1 MHNVLTKFFIT
12 TEVLATSVVMLG
24 IKADDII
31 MAGVQG
37 KSIPIIREISDITSP
52 VKYEKKSESEGVAFK
67 QSKMVQ
73 MKLQKTDAVMDTAVQ
88 SQKDI
93 QTVTVAERIPL
104 SQEAAPQ
111 EAESQV
117 TASSYTYSELSEQ
130 KYVST
135 SLNVR
140 ELPSTDGAVVGVL
153 NTNDKIAITGKCNE
167 TGWYRI
173 NYNNT
178 SGYISEKY
186 VTDAPVVI
194 EPKKDKHEISARTS
208 ENRKASAQSDGGTIS
223 NANYSDV
230 IYADGTISVDLC
242 AKAQGQLN
250 YIPANLMAEFKSEGW
265 KLKLTDQNIGSL
277 MFGGASNIIGATSEP
292 MGAIYVADTKHAVSC
307 AVVHEFGH
315 YLDHLTY
322 TSFDS
327 SEFSNIYA
335 AEASSLKSSFG
346 LSSSDTCNVHEYY
359 ASCFYSYIMNPG
371 MMQSVAPQSYQ
382 FIQNDLGRI

>member
-1 MHNVLTKFFIT
+1 MHNVLTKIFIT

-24 IKADDII
+24 AKADDII
-31 MAGVQG
+31 MAGIQG

-73 MKLQKTDAVMDTAVQ
+73 MKQQTRDAMMDRAVQ
-88 SQKDI
+88 SSKDI
-93 QTVTVAERIPL
+93 QTVTVAESIPL

-111 EAESQV
+111 V
-117 TASSYTYSELSEQ
+117 TAPSYTYSELSEQ

-153 NTNDKIAITGKCNE
+153 NTNDKIIITGKCNE

-186 VTDAPVVI
+186 VSDAPVAI
-194 EPKKDKHEISARTS
+194 EPKKDKQGTAARVA
-208 ENRKASAQSDGGTIS
+208 EAREVAAQSAGSTIS

-230 IYADGTISVDLC
+230 IYADGMISVDLC

-250 YIPANLMAEFKSEGW
+250 YIPSNLMAEFKSEGW

-277 MFGGASNIIGATSEP
+277 MFGGDSNIIGATSEP
-292 MGAIYVADTKHAVSC
+292 MEAIYVADTKHAVSC

-335 AEASSLKSSFG
+335 AEASSLKGSFG
-346 LSSSDTCNVHEYY
+346 LSNSDTCNVHEYY

>member
-1 MHNVLTKFFIT
+1 MHNVLTKIFIT

-24 IKADDII
+24 TKADNII
-31 MAGVQG
+31 MAGIQG
-37 KSIPIIREISDITSP
+37 KSIPVIREISDITCP

-73 MKLQKTDAVMDTAVQ
+73 MKQQTRDAMMDRAVQ
-88 SQKDI
+88 SSKDI
-93 QTVTVAERIPL
+93 QTVTVAESIPL

-111 EAESQV
+111 V
-117 TASSYTYSELSEQ
+117 TAPSYTYSELSEQ

-153 NTNDKIAITGKCNE
+153 NTNDKIIITGKCNE

-186 VTDAPVVI
+186 VSDAPVAI
-194 EPKKDKHEISARTS
+194 EPKKDKQGTAARVA
-208 ENRKASAQSDGGTIS
+208 EAREVAAQSAGSTIS

-230 IYADGTISVDLC
+230 IYADGMISVDLC

-250 YIPANLMAEFKSEGW
+250 YIPSNLMAEFKSEGW

-277 MFGGASNIIGATSEP
+277 MFGGDSNIIGATSEP
-292 MGAIYVADTKHAVSC
+292 MEAIYVADTKHAVSC

-335 AEASSLKSSFG
+335 AEASSLKGSFG
-346 LSSSDTCNVHEYY
+346 LSNSDTCNVHEYY

>member
-24 IKADDII
+24 TKADDII

-37 KSIPIIREISDITSP
+37 RSIPIIREISDITSP

-93 QTVTVAERIPL
+93 QTVTVAESIPVL
-104 SQEAAPQ
+104 QEAAPQ
-111 EAESQV
+111 V
-117 TASSYTYSELSEQ
+117 TAPSYTYSELSEQ

-140 ELPSTDGAVVGVL
+140 ELPSTDGAVIGVL
-153 NTNDKIAITGKCNE
+153 NANDKITITGKCNE

-194 EPKKDKHEISARTS
+194 EPKKDKQGTAARAVEAREVAVQSAGS
-208 ENRKASAQSDGGTIS
+208 TIS

-265 KLKLTDQNIGSL
+265 KLMLTDQNIGSL

-292 MGAIYVADTKHAVSC
+292 MEAIYVADTKHAVSC

-335 AEASSLKSSFG
+335 AEASSLKGSFG

>member
-24 IKADDII
+24 TKADDII

-37 KSIPIIREISDITSP
+37 RSIPIIREISDITSP

-93 QTVTVAERIPL
+93 QTVTVAESIPV

-111 EAESQV
+111 V
-117 TASSYTYSELSEQ
+117 TAPSYTYSELSEQ

-153 NTNDKIAITGKCNE
+153 NANDKITITGKCNE

-194 EPKKDKHEISARTS
+194 EPKKDKQGTAARAV
-208 ENRKASAQSDGGTIS
+208 EAREVAAQSAGSTIS

-292 MGAIYVADTKHAVSC
+292 MEAIYVADTKHAVGC

-315 YLDHLTY
+315 YMDHLTY

-335 AEASSLKSSFG
+335 AEASGLKSSFG

>member
-73 MKLQKTDAVMDTAVQ
+73 MKLQTGDAMMDRAVQ
-88 SQKDI
+88 SSKDI

-111 EAESQV
+111 V
-117 TASSYTYSELSEQ
+117 TAPSYTYSELSEQ

-194 EPKKDKHEISARTS
+194 EPKKDKQGTAARAVEAREVAVQSAGS
-208 ENRKASAQSDGGTIS
+208 TIS

-265 KLKLTDQNIGSL
+265 KLMLTDQNIGSL

-292 MGAIYVADTKHAVSC
+292 MEAIYVADTKHAVSC

-335 AEASSLKSSFG
+335 AEASGLKSSFG

>member
-24 IKADDII
+24 TKADDII

-37 KSIPIIREISDITSP
+37 RSIPIIREISDITSP

-93 QTVTVAERIPL
+93 QTVTVAESIPL

-111 EAESQV
+111 V
-117 TASSYTYSELSEQ
+117 TAPSYTYSELSEQ

-153 NTNDKIAITGKCNE
+153 NTNDKITITGKCNE

-194 EPKKDKHEISARTS
+194 EPKKDKQGTAARAV
-208 ENRKASAQSDGGTIS
+208 EAREVAAQSAGSTIS

-265 KLKLTDQNIGSL
+265 KLMLTDQNIGSL

-292 MGAIYVADTKHAVSC
+292 MEAIYVADTKHAVSC

-346 LSSSDTCNVHEYY
+346 LSNSDTCNVHEYY

>member
-31 MAGVQG
+31 MAGIQG
-37 KSIPIIREISDITSP
+37 RSIPIIREISDITSP

-73 MKLQKTDAVMDTAVQ
+73 MKLQTGDAMMDRAVQ
-88 SQKDI
+88 SSKDI
-93 QTVTVAERIPL
+93 QTVTAAERIPL

-111 EAESQV
+111 EAAPQEAESQV
-117 TASSYTYSELSEQ
+117 TAPSYTYSELSEQ
-130 KYVST
+130 K
-135 SLNVR
+135 
-140 ELPSTDGAVVGVL
+140 E
-153 NTNDKIAITGKCNE
+153 
-167 TGWYRI
+167 
-173 NYNNT
+173 
-178 SGYISEKY
+178 

-208 ENRKASAQSDGGTIS
+208 ENREASAQSDGGTIS

-265 KLKLTDQNIGSL
+265 KLMLTDQNIGSL

-292 MGAIYVADTKHAVSC
+292 MEAIYVADTKHAVSC

-327 SEFSNIYA
+327 SEFSNIYE
-335 AEASSLKSSFG
+335 AEAAGLKSSFG
-346 LSSSDTCNVHEYY
+346 LSNSDTCNVHEYY

>member
-24 IKADDII
+24 TKADDII

-37 KSIPIIREISDITSP
+37 RSIPIIREISDITSP
-52 VKYEKKSESEGVAFK
+52 VKYEKKSESEVVAFK

-93 QTVTVAERIPL
+93 QTVTVAESIPV

-111 EAESQV
+111 V
-117 TASSYTYSELSEQ
+117 TAPSYTYSELSVQ

-153 NTNDKIAITGKCNE
+153 NANDKITITGKCNE

-194 EPKKDKHEISARTS
+194 EPKKDKQGTAARAV
-208 ENRKASAQSDGGTIS
+208 EAREVAAQSAGSTIS
-223 NANYSDV
+223 NVNYSDV

-292 MGAIYVADTKHAVSC
+292 MEAIYVADTKHAVSC
-307 AVVHEFGH
+307 AVLHEFGH

-335 AEASSLKSSFG
+335 AEASSLKGSFG

>member
-1 MHNVLTKFFIT
+1 
-12 TEVLATSVVMLG
+12 
-24 IKADDII
+24 
-31 MAGVQG
+31 
-37 KSIPIIREISDITSP
+37 
-52 VKYEKKSESEGVAFK
+52 
-67 QSKMVQ
+67 

-93 QTVTVAERIPL
+93 QTVTVAESIPV

-111 EAESQV
+111 V
-117 TASSYTYSELSEQ
+117 TAPSYTYSELSEQ

-153 NTNDKIAITGKCNE
+153 NANDKITITGKCNE

-194 EPKKDKHEISARTS
+194 EPKKDKQGTAARAV
-208 ENRKASAQSDGGTIS
+208 EAREVAAQSAGSTIS

-292 MGAIYVADTKHAVSC
+292 MEAIYVADTKHAVGC

-315 YLDHLTY
+315 YMDHLTY

-335 AEASSLKSSFG
+335 AEASGLKSSFG

>member
-31 MAGVQG
+31 MAGIQG
-37 KSIPIIREISDITSP
+37 RSIPIIREISDITSP

-67 QSKMVQ
+67 QSKMIQ
-73 MKLQKTDAVMDTAVQ
+73 MKLQTGDAMMDRAVQ
-88 SQKDI
+88 SSKDI

-117 TASSYTYSELSEQ
+117 TAPSYTYSELSEQ
-130 KYVST
+130 K
-135 SLNVR
+135 
-140 ELPSTDGAVVGVL
+140 E
-153 NTNDKIAITGKCNE
+153 
-167 TGWYRI
+167 
-173 NYNNT
+173 
-178 SGYISEKY
+178 

-208 ENRKASAQSDGGTIS
+208 ENREASAQSDGGTIS
-223 NANYSDV
+223 NDNYSDV

-265 KLKLTDQNIGSL
+265 KLMLTDQNIGSL

-292 MGAIYVADTKHAVSC
+292 MEAIYVADTKHAVSC

-327 SEFSNIYA
+327 SEFSNIYE
-335 AEASSLKSSFG
+335 AEAAGLKSSFG
-346 LSSSDTCNVHEYY
+346 LSNSDTCNVHEYY

>member
-31 MAGVQG
+31 MAGIQG
-37 KSIPIIREISDITSP
+37 RSIPIIREISDITSP

-73 MKLQKTDAVMDTAVQ
+73 MKLQTGDAMMDRAVQ
-88 SQKDI
+88 SSKDI

-117 TASSYTYSELSEQ
+117 TAPSYTYSELSEQ
-130 KYVST
+130 K
-135 SLNVR
+135 
-140 ELPSTDGAVVGVL
+140 E
-153 NTNDKIAITGKCNE
+153 
-167 TGWYRI
+167 
-173 NYNNT
+173 
-178 SGYISEKY
+178 
-186 VTDAPVVI
+186 VTDAPVII
-194 EPKKDKHEISARTS
+194 EPKKDKQGTAARAAETR
-208 ENRKASAQSDGGTIS
+208 EVAAQSACSTIS

-265 KLKLTDQNIGSL
+265 KLMLTDQNI
-277 MFGGASNIIGATSEP
+277 E
-292 MGAIYVADTKHAVSC
+292 V
-307 AVVHEFGH
+307 
-315 YLDHLTY
+315 
-322 TSFDS
+322 
-327 SEFSNIYA
+327 
-335 AEASSLKSSFG
+335 
-346 LSSSDTCNVHEYY
+346 
-359 ASCFYSYIMNPG
+359 
-371 MMQSVAPQSYQ
+371 
-382 FIQNDLGRI
+382 

>member
-24 IKADDII
+24 AKADDII
-31 MAGVQG
+31 MAGIQG

-73 MKLQKTDAVMDTAVQ
+73 MKLQSRDTVMDTAVK
-88 SQKDI
+88 SLKNV
-93 QTVTVAERIPL
+93 QTVTVAESIPV
-104 SQEAAPQ
+104 SRQAVQQAAAPQ
-111 EAESQV
+111 V
-117 TASSYTYSELSEQ
+117 TVPACTYSELNVQ

-140 ELPSTDGAVVGVL
+140 NLPSTDGAVVGVL
-153 NTNDKIAITGKCNE
+153 NTNDKITITGKCNE

-194 EPKKDKHEISARTS
+194 ESEKDKHEISARTS
-208 ENRKASAQSDGGTIS
+208 ENREASAQSDGGTIS
-223 NANYSDV
+223 NVNYSDV

-265 KLKLTDQNIGSL
+265 KLKLTDRNIGSL
-277 MFGGASNIIGATSEP
+277 MFGGASNIIGITSEP
-292 MGAIYVADTKHAVSC
+292 MEAIYVADTKHAVSC

-335 AEASSLKSSFG
+335 AEASSLKGSFG
-346 LSSSDTCNVHEYY
+346 LSNSDICNVHEYY
-359 ASCFYSYIMNPG
+359 ASCFYSFIMNPG